1 MKKNLLWM
9 AAAIMTCGLAF
20 TSCAEKDLPAGPAP
34 VDPEANWNKET
45 SVIDFEDG
53 NAVFTATSRMSVEVQ
68 DNEEKESKVLAL
80 INAKNTQN
88 GYGFAYY
95 NFADKVNN
103 PTNITIKFDY
113 FNTSGGRGQI
123 TIGDA
128 EVRGNNGVGA
138 GFGKNSYGA
147 KGAIFRVGSDKNNF
161 FVNDQVLG
169 GLADWCSKWLTVEVT
184 VYTIDRQVEWKI
196 TDLAGE
202 EILAQSGTT
211 EGEGEEAVFTPG
223 KIDYW
228 KADADQC
235 NQIDVFGFINNNV
248 SYIDNLSITNAQDPE
263 IKYAD
268 DVKIMFV
275 DHEGNE
281 LKESKVVSA
290 RVGTFIKLS
299 DPDMAPFYN
308 ADKSKKYIFAFD
320 NAQNNPVVEKGTV
333 VKAVFREAE
342 KFSVAINS
350 FVTGTTTRITDI
362 VREEDVLFE
371 GETYTLYVKTGY
383 KYDGKYYF
391 TDLAEYN
398 NARVV
403 INSSDEYRDVQGKK
417 YIFGTKYYSAVDSVA
432 YFSEVE
438 DMELTGEV
446 ATWVGWTNMDAATPD
461 VNTNLFNRFSQGKGP
476 RLTEG
481 SYFASK
487 EALAA
492 GTYKITIYGRSSG
505 SEAQAPALYIIN
517 AAGELVKLDVEVPTL
532 GAAVTGAIIVENV
545 VIPEGAKIVLKN
557 DGLAST
563 LDLDTISMTKTN

>member
-53 NAVFTATSRMSVEVQ
+53 NAVFTASSRMSVEVQ

-80 INAKNTQN
+80 KNGDRTQN
-88 GYGFAYY
+88 GYGFTYY

-103 PTNITIKFDY
+103 PTKITIKFDY
-113 FNTSGGRGQI
+113 FNTSGGRGQL

-128 EVRGNNGVGA
+128 EVRGKDGVGA
-138 GFGKNSYGA
+138 GFGKVTYGA
-147 KGAIFRVGSDKNNF
+147 KGAIFRIGSDKNNF

-228 KADADQC
+228 KADANQC
-235 NQIDVFGFINNNV
+235 NQIDVFGFINNSV

-299 DPDMAPFYN
+299 DPDKAPFYN

-320 NAQNNPVVEKGTV
+320 NAQNNPVVENGTV

-350 FVTGTTTRITDI
+350 FVTGTTTRIADI

-446 ATWVGWTNMDAATPD
+446 ATWIGWTDLQTPG
-461 VNTNLFNRFSQGKGP
+461 NLFNRFSQGMGP

-487 EALAA
+487 ETLAG
-492 GTYKITIYGRSSG
+492 GTYKITIYGRSGG

>member
-20 TSCAEKDLPAGPAP
+20 TSCAENDLPVGPAP
-34 VDPEANWNKET
+34 IDPEANWNKET
-45 SVIDFEDG
+45 TVSDFEDG
-53 NAVFTATSRMSVEVQ
+53 NAVFTATSRMSVEIQ
-68 DNEEKESKVLAL
+68 DNAEKESKVLAL
-80 INAKNTQN
+80 KNANNTQN

-113 FNTSGGRGQI
+113 FNTNGGRGQI

-128 EVRGNNGVGA
+128 EVRGKDGAGA
-138 GFGKNSYGA
+138 GFGKNSYGP

-161 FVNDQVLG
+161 FVNDQILG
-169 GLADWCSKWLTVEVT
+169 GIANWCSKWLTVEVT
-184 VYTIDRQVEWKI
+184 VYTLDRQVEWKI
-196 TDLAGE
+196 TDFGGE

-223 KIDYW
+223 KVDYW
-228 KADADQC
+228 QADADQC
-235 NQIDVFGFINNNV
+235 TQIDVFGYINNSV

-263 IKYAD
+263 VKYTD

-275 DHEGNE
+275 DYEGNE
-281 LKESKVVSA
+281 LKEAKVTSA
-290 RVGTFIKLS
+290 RVGTIVKLS
-299 DPDMAPFYN
+299 DPDKAPFYN
-308 ADKSKKYIFAFD
+308 ADKSKKYIFAYD
-320 NAQNNPVVEKGTV
+320 NAQYNPVAEKGTV
-333 VKAVFREAE
+333 IKAVFREAE

-350 FVTGTTTRITDI
+350 FITGTTTRIADI

-391 TDLAEYN
+391 TDLAEFN

-403 INSSDEYRDVQGKK
+403 INSSDEYRETQGKK

-446 ATWVGWTNMDAATPD
+446 ATWIGWTELMYGPG
-461 VNTNLFNRFSQGKGP
+461 NLFNRFSQGKGP

-492 GTYKITIYGRSSG
+492 GTYKITIYGRPGG

-517 AAGELVKLDVEVPTL
+517 ADGELVKLDVEVPTL

-545 VIPEGAKIVLKN
+545 VIPEGARIVLKN